1 MDFYPKLMNYALHAL
16 GRRAMTEAEVRKKLQ
31 EKLRKISTDTNDIE
45 VVDKVMNRLIDLRLL
60 DDAQY
65 VQNFIRTK
73 NSLNPTGK
81 KGLFFKLKNKGIDG
95 GFFDKIWDE
104 MEVDE
109 ESVLNKACDAFI
121 RKKGLI
127 DSQKQKGRLM
137 RYLGSRGFPVSA
149 IYKKLHEY

>member
-1 MDFYPKLMNYALHAL
+1 MDLYPKLMNYALYAL
-16 GRRAMTEAEVRKKLQ
+16 GRRAMTEAEVRKKLR
-31 EKLRKISTDTNDIE
+31 EKLRKISNCDDNVE
-45 VVDKVMNRLIDLRLL
+45 VVDKVIDRLVDLRLL
-60 DDAQY
+60 DDRQY

-95 GFFDKIWDE
+95 DFFNKIWDE
-104 MEVDE
+104 LEVDE
-109 ESVLNKACDAFI
+109 ESVLDKACDAFV
-121 RKKGLI
+121 RKKGRI
-127 DSQKQKGRLM
+127 DSQKQKERLM